1 MIVAVLFGLA
11 IITIHNN
18 DERNAALNKALNK
31 SGGYF

>member
-18 DERNAALNKALNK
+18 YERNAASNKALKK